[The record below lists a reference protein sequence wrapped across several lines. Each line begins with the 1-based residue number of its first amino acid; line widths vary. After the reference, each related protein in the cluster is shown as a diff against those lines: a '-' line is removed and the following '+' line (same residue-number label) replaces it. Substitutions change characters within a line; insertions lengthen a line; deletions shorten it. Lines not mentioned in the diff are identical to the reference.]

1 MGAQGHIV
9 AAAQL
14 DDAWHPDEVDARLEI
29 EAADD
34 RRTGYNEDPQ
44 LRDGLGQRMGYC
56 PAASDMAQTETVVA
70 VDQDAS
76 RSRCNDEPLGTLSV
90 APIRT
95 IISATGVSARQTL
108 LARIPAPRRAD
119 RNLMS
124 SHKSLY
130 SYIWQHS
137 RRDQIVI
144 LCIALLAQPFYF
156 LTLTLPKLIINGP
169 IQGGGFEDPGA
180 TQAFMQLSF
189 ALPGFLPAWLSGTW
203 TIFSGFPLERLPY
216 LFALSLTFLAL
227 VGFNGFLKFLVN
239 TMKGRLG
246 ERLLRRLRF
255 ELVDRILRFPPAHLR
270 RVKQAEMASMV
281 KDEVEPLGGFTGD
294 AIVWPV
300 FLAGQAITA
309 MTFILVQNIWL
320 GLVSGAIVA
329 VQAVVIPYLRR
340 PILRLGKLRQI
351 QAREL
356 AGRVGELVDGGA
368 DIRSQGTGNWE
379 RAEIIARLGRIFDI
393 RFELYQRKYFV
404 KSLNNFIAQLTPF
417 IFYAAG
423 GYFVITGQLDVGQLV
438 AVIIAYKDLPGP
450 IKELID
456 WDLQRQDV
464 EIKYNQVM
472 EQFHPEGMRPPQE
485 VPPAAA
491 VTKELD
497 RIEFKNV
504 KLADDAGFMLLDDVD
519 TRLSPGQSV
528 AVTGPSGGGKE
539 AFGLAFS
546 RQFALREGVIRA
558 GDADFSDMN
567 DAVAARKIAYAGA
580 EAFFFPVDIRS
591 NLLYGLR
598 TQTRAVDPAG
608 LPESRRLL
616 KELQRAGN
624 PPLDARQDWTD
635 YTALGSADAAGI
647 LDRIIEVLS
656 IVGLEADVYQFG
668 LQSRLDPA
676 TNTAV
681 ADRIVEAR
689 IALHARLAQP
699 GLEGLVERFDPN
711 TFNRNASIA
720 ENILFGTSLDPD
732 LQPARLPVL
741 PHFRRVMAEE
751 GLEKHLVA
759 MGLSIAE
766 TMVEMFSTL
775 PPDHPFFEEYGFIP
789 AASLPQYQQIIR
801 RARSG
806 NLTYADRSAL
816 AALPMPYVDARHR
829 LGILTPEITER
840 LLAAR
845 RTFAET
851 LPRDLQ
857 GRISFYHEETY
868 NAAASILDNILL
880 GRVSYGAAQAHERVS
895 TLVRETLDRLDV
907 RDLII
912 DAGLGF
918 YCGAGG
924 KRLSTVQRQ
933 KLSLARALIKDPAFL
948 VVNGALANL
957 DDSQKARIV
966 DRVLAHR
973 RSRATL
979 WVLTKDDLAER
990 FDRTLI
996 FENGRLTSD
1005 TLATGAGILS

>member
-1 MGAQGHIV
+1 
-9 AAAQL
+9 
-14 DDAWHPDEVDARLEI
+14 
-29 EAADD
+29 
-34 RRTGYNEDPQ
+34 
-44 LRDGLGQRMGYC
+44 
-56 PAASDMAQTETVVA
+56 
-70 VDQDAS
+70 
-76 RSRCNDEPLGTLSV
+76 
-90 APIRT
+90 
-95 IISATGVSARQTL
+95 
-108 LARIPAPRRAD
+108 
-119 RNLMS
+119 MS
-124 SHKSLY
+124 SHQSLY
-130 SYIWQHS
+130 RYIWQHS

-144 LCIALLAQPFYF
+144 LMIALLAQPFYF
-156 LTLTLPKLIINGP
+156 LTLTLPKHIINGP
-169 IQGGGFEDPGA
+169 IQGGGFEEPGA
-180 TQAFMQLSF
+180 TQAFLQLSVM
-189 ALPGFLPAWLSGTW
+189 LPGFLPHGLAGTW
-203 TIFSGFPLERLPY
+203 HVFNGIPLERMPY

-270 RVKQAEMASMV
+270 RVKQAEVASMV

-309 MTFILVQNIWL
+309 MTFILVQNVWL

-340 PILRLGKLRQI
+340 PILRLGKLRQL

-356 AGRVGELVDGGA
+356 AGRVGEIVDGGA

-423 GYFVITGQLDVGQLV
+423 GYFVIMGQLDVGQLV

-472 EQFHPEGMRPPQE
+472 EQFHPEGMRPPGWTAQAT
-485 VPPAAA
+485 AATGN
-491 VTKELD
+491 VD

-504 KLADDAGFMLLDDVD
+504 KLADDAGFILLDDVD
-519 TRLSPGQSV
+519 ARLVPHQSV
-528 AVTGPSGGGKE
+528 AVTGPAGGGKE

-558 GDADFSDMN
+558 GEADFFGMDETG
-567 DAVAARKIAYAGA
+567 AGRQVAYAGA
-580 EAFFFPVDIRS
+580 DAFFFPVDIRT

-598 TQTRAVDPAG
+598 TQQRSVDPAG
-608 LPESRRLL
+608 APDSRRLL
-616 KELQRAGN
+616 RELQRSGN

-635 YTALGSADAAGI
+635 YGALGTADAAGI
-647 LDRIIEVLS
+647 LERIIEVLS
-656 IVGLEADVYQFG
+656 IVGLENDVYQFG

-676 TNTAV
+676 ANGVV
-681 ADRIVEAR
+681 AERIVEAR
-689 IALHARLAQP
+689 LALHERLAQP
-699 GLEGLVERFDPN
+699 GLEGLVERFDPD
-711 TFNRNASIA
+711 TYNRNASIA
-720 ENILFGTSLDPD
+720 ENILFGTSLDPV
-732 LQPARLPVL
+732 LQPPNLPML
-741 PHFRRVMAEE
+741 PHFRRAMAEE

-789 AASLPQYQQIIR
+789 AASLPQFQQLIR
-801 RARSG
+801 RARTGS
-806 NLTYADRSAL
+806 LTFADRAAL
-816 AALPMPYVDARHR
+816 AGLPMPYVDARHR
-829 LGILTPEITER
+829 LGILNPEITER

-851 LPRDLQ
+851 LPRELQ
-857 GRISFYHEETY
+857 GRISFYNEEAY
-868 NAAASILDNILL
+868 NPAASILDNILL
-880 GRVSYGAAQAHERVS
+880 GRISHGAAQAHDRVGN
-895 TLVRETLDRLDV
+895 LVRETLDRLDV

-912 DAGLGF
+912 DAGLSF
-918 YCGAGG
+918 NCGAGG

-933 KLSLARALIKDPAFL
+933 KLSLARALIKDPTFL

-957 DDSQKARIV
+957 DDAQKARIV
-966 DRVLAHR
+966 ERVLACR
-973 RSRATL
+973 RSRATI
-979 WVLTKDDLAER
+979 WVLSKDDLADR
-990 FDRTLI
+990 FERTLL
-996 FENGRLTSD
+996 FENGRLKADS
-1005 TLATGAGILS
+1005 LATGAGILT

>member
-1 MGAQGHIV
+1 
-9 AAAQL
+9 
-14 DDAWHPDEVDARLEI
+14 
-29 EAADD
+29 
-34 RRTGYNEDPQ
+34 
-44 LRDGLGQRMGYC
+44 
-56 PAASDMAQTETVVA
+56 
-70 VDQDAS
+70 
-76 RSRCNDEPLGTLSV
+76 
-90 APIRT
+90 
-95 IISATGVSARQTL
+95 
-108 LARIPAPRRAD
+108 
-119 RNLMS
+119 MS
-124 SHKSLY
+124 SHQSLY
-130 SYIWQHS
+130 RYIWQHS

-144 LCIALLAQPFYF
+144 LLIALLAQPFYF
-156 LTLTLPKLIINGP
+156 LTLTLPKHIINGP
-169 IQGGGFEDPGA
+169 IQGGGFEEAGA
-180 TQAFMQLSF
+180 TQAFLQMSF
-189 ALPGFLPAWLSGTW
+189 ALPGFLPPGLAGTW
-203 TIFSGFPLERLPY
+203 HVFNGIPLERLPY

-270 RVKQAEMASMV
+270 RVKQAEVASMV

-309 MTFILVQNIWL
+309 MTFILVQNVWL

-340 PILRLGKLRQI
+340 PILRLGKLRQL

-356 AGRVGELVDGGA
+356 AGRVGELVDGVA
-368 DIRSQGTGNWE
+368 DILIQGTGNLE

-472 EQFHPEGMRPPQE
+472 EQFQPEGMRPPGGLA
-485 VPPAAA
+485 PAAA
-491 VTKELD
+491 QDDVD

-504 KLADDAGFMLLDDVD
+504 KLADDAGFVLLDDVD
-519 TRLSPGQSV
+519 TRLVPHQSV
-528 AVTGPSGGGKE
+528 AITGPAGGGKE
-539 AFGLAFS
+539 AFGMALS
-546 RQFALREGVIRA
+546 RQFALREGAIRA
-558 GDADFSDMN
+558 GDADFIGMD
-567 DAVAARKIAYAGA
+567 DTRAGRQVAYAGA
-580 EAFFFPVDIRS
+580 EAFFFPVDIRT

-598 TQTRAVDPAG
+598 TRPRSVDPAG
-608 LPESRRLL
+608 APDSRRLL
-616 KELQRAGN
+616 RELQRAGN

-635 YTALGSADAAGI
+635 YAALGTTDAAGI

-656 IVGLEADVYQFG
+656 IVGLENDVYQFG
-668 LQSRLDPA
+668 LQSRLDPGA
-676 TNTAV
+676 NGDV
-681 ADRIVEAR
+681 AGRIVEAR
-689 IALHARLAQP
+689 LALHERLVQP
-699 GLEGLVERFDPN
+699 GLEGLVERFDPD
-711 TFNRNASIA
+711 TYNRNASIA
-720 ENILFGTSLDPD
+720 ENILFGTSLDPV
-732 LQPARLPVL
+732 LQPASLPML
-741 PHFRRVMAEE
+741 PHFRRAMAEE

-789 AASLPQYQQIIR
+789 AASLPQFQQIIR
-801 RARSG
+801 RARTG
-806 NLTYADRSAL
+806 GLTYADRAAL
-816 AALPMPYVDARHR
+816 AGLPMPYVDARHR
-829 LGILTPEITER
+829 LGILNPEITER
-840 LLAAR
+840 LIAAR

-851 LPRDLQ
+851 LPRELQ
-857 GRISFYHEETY
+857 GRISFYNEEAY
-868 NAAASILDNILL
+868 NPAASILDNILL
-880 GRVSYGAAQAHERVS
+880 GRISHGAAQAHERVGN
-895 TLVRETLDRLDV
+895 LVRETLDRLDV

-912 DAGLGF
+912 DAGLSF
-918 YCGAGG
+918 NCGAGG

-957 DDSQKARIV
+957 DDAQKARIV
-966 DRVLAHR
+966 ERVLAHR

-979 WVLTKDDLAER
+979 WVLTKDDLADR
-990 FDRTLI
+990 FERTLV
-996 FENGRLTSD
+996 FESGRLKADS
-1005 TLATGAGILS
+1005 LANGAGILT